1 VSAGHDELRA
11 LLAHELKSPLA
22 VIVGFAE
29 LLRAR
34 DDEEI
39 RREAPERIL
48 EAAQRL
54 QTVID
59 DSLLVLVPAS
69 QDQTR
74 PAAAE
79 ATSQPG
85 RADPGSRQRILVADD
100 DALVRQL
107 LSLTMPPERYEV
119 VEAVDGAAALELAMN
134 EPPALM
140 LLDWR
145 MPDRTGADVL
155 AELARLDLSFPVIVL
170 TAETDE
176 SQHELAHSLGATA
189 SITKPFSPVH
199 LLATVERMLVGEHG

>member
-1 VSAGHDELRA
+1 VSAEQDGELRA
-11 LLAHELKSPLA
+11 LLAHDLKAPLA

-29 LLRAR
+29 LLRTR

-39 RREAPERIL
+39 RLEAPERIL
-48 EAAQRL
+48 EAAERL

-59 DSLLVLVPAS
+59 ESLFAPS
-69 QDQTR
+69 
-74 PAAAE
+74 AAAE
-79 ATSQPG
+79 ATSTRRHGPAPPD
-85 RADPGSRQRILVADD
+85 RRQKIVVADD
-100 DALVRQL
+100 DAQVRRL
-107 LSLTMPPERYEV
+107 LSLTMPTERYEV
-119 VEAVDGAAALELAMN
+119 VEAVDGTAAVELAAT

-145 MPDRTGADVL
+145 MPDCSGADVL

-176 SQHELAHSLGATA
+176 SQHELARSLGAAA

-199 LLATVERMLVGEHG
+199 LLATVERTLVGEPA